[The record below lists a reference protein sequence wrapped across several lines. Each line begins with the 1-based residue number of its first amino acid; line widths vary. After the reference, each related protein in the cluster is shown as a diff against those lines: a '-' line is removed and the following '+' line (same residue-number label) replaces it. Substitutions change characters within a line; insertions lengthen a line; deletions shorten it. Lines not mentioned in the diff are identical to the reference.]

1 MTLTIKQKSIVL
13 GAAIFGLTLLVGG
26 TGWWGTREFQA
37 DMQQSTTAAAA
48 LRNQVEADMMHDALR
63 ADVLAAIVASG
74 RGAADQRAQIEADL
88 LDHIA
93 TMKERLAENAQL
105 PLPDEIKTALRAAEE
120 PLHAYMEAAEK
131 TVATAFTQHDEALA
145 ALPAFYE
152 SFSRL
157 EDAMEKL
164 SDQIEAFAES
174 TRQESDHTAR
184 LVEWLLG
191 GAIALAI
198 AMGFGLCLSV
208 IRNVVRPLTRMT
220 DAMRQLASGDVET
233 EIPSLG
239 RRDEI
244 GDMAQALGTFKENA
258 ITAHRLE
265 AEQREDQARKER
277 RQQVIES
284 HIAEFEQSVGTALRA
299 LSSAAAEMRAA
310 SESMSSIAEEAT
322 QRSSAVASAATEA
335 SANVQTVAAAAEEL
349 AASITE
355 ISRQVTQSA
364 SIAGQAVEE
373 STRTNATV
381 AGLADAANRIG
392 EVVQLI
398 NAIAAQTNLL
408 ALNATIEAARAGE
421 AGKGFAV
428 VASEVKALAT
438 QTGKATEEIAAQ
450 VGSIQ
455 SVAQNS
461 VEAIKSVA
469 TVIGRMNEISTTVAA
484 AIDEQGAA
492 TQEITRNTQQ
502 AAKGTEQVTA
512 NVVGLRDG
520 AATAGAAASKVLSA
534 ATALNAQADDM
545 RREVDR
551 FLANIRVA

>member
-26 TGWWGTREFQA
+26 TGWWGTQEFRA
-37 DMQQSTTAAAA
+37 GMQQSTTAAAA
-48 LRNQVEADMMHDALR
+48 LRNHVEADMMHDALR
-63 ADVLAAIVASG
+63 GDVLAAIVASE
-74 RGAADQRAQIEADL
+74 RGARDQRDKIQADL
-88 LDHIA
+88 REHID

-105 PLPDEIKTALRAAEE
+105 PLPGEIKESLRAAEG
-120 PLHAYMEAAEK
+120 LLRSYMESAEK
-131 TVATAFTQHDEALA
+131 TVATAFTRHDEAVA

-164 SDQIEAFAES
+164 SDQIETFVKS
-174 TRQESDHTAR
+174 TRQESDHTAH
-184 LVEWLLG
+184 LVEWLLIA
-191 GAIALAI
+191 AIALAV

-208 IRNVVRPLTRMT
+208 IRNVVRPLTQIT
-220 DAMRQLASGDVET
+220 AAMRQLAAGDT
-233 EIPSLG
+233 STDIPSLG

-258 ITAHRLE
+258 ITARRLE

-284 HIAEFEQSVGTALRA
+284 HIAEFEQSVGAALRA
-299 LSSAAAEMRAA
+299 LTSAAGEMRGA
-310 SESMSSIAEEAT
+310 SESMSGIAEQAT

-355 ISRQVTQSA
+355 ISRQVAQSA
-364 SIAGQAVEE
+364 NIAGQAVEE

-455 SVAQNS
+455 SVAQSS
-461 VEAIKSVA
+461 VEAIRSVA

-492 TQEITRNTQQ
+492 TEEITRNTQQ
-502 AAKGTEQVTA
+502 AAKGTEQVTT
-512 NVVGLRDG
+512 NIVGLRDG
-520 AATAGAAASKVLSA
+520 AETAGAAASKVLSA

-545 RREVDR
+545 RRQVDR
-551 FLANIRVA
+551 FLASIRVA